1 MLSKEKKLNIQKQIE
16 ELEKNSS
23 AELLA
28 VIAQSIPS
36 NSLPSFILKL
46 LLKKYRQK
54 LANNFIKNYYANIE
68 QKNEDVKDIV
78 LFFVCVDEKFV
89 KIITSKNINNKIPNS
104 FWQNIIDNFIKKVK
118 QNKIEDGFI
127 QAIKESKDILLKEF
141 PSTNNINELP
151 NEVIEL

>member
-28 VIAQSIPS
+28 VISKSLPS
-36 NSLPSFILKL
+36 NSLPSFIMKL
-46 LLKKYRQK
+46 LPKKYRQK
-54 LANNFIKNYYANIE
+54 LANNFIENYYANIE
-68 QKNEDVKDIV
+68 QKNKDVKDIV

-89 KIITSKNINNKIPNS
+89 KIITSENINNKIPNS

-118 QNKIEDGFI
+118 DNKIEDGFI

-141 PSTNNINELP
+141 PAINNINKLP
-151 NEVIEL
+151 NEVIEI

>member
-1 MLSKEKKLNIQKQIE
+1 MLSKEKKLNIQKEIK

-28 VIAQSIPS
+28 VIAQSIP

-46 LLKKYRQK
+46 LPKKYRQK
-54 LANNFIKNYYANIE
+54 LANDFIENYYANIE
-68 QKNEDVKDIV
+68 QKNKDVKDIV
-78 LFFVCVDEKFV
+78 LFFVCIDEKFV

-118 QNKIEDGFI
+118 ENKIEDGFI
-127 QAIKESKDILLKEF
+127 QAIKSSKDILLKEF
-141 PSTNNINELP
+141 PSTNDINELP
-151 NEVIEL
+151 NEVIEI

>member
-28 VIAQSIPS
+28 VISQSIPS
-36 NSLPSFILKL
+36 NSLPSFIMKL
-46 LLKKYRQK
+46 LPKKYRQK
-54 LANNFIKNYYANIE
+54 LANNFIENYYANIE

-127 QAIKESKDILLKEF
+127 QAIKSSKDILLKEF